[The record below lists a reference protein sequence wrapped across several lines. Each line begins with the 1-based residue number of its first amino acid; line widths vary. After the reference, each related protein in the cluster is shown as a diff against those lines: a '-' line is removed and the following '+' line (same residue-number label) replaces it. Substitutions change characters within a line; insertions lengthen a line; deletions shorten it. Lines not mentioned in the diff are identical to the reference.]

1 MYSKKSIEFGKN
13 WYDDVREQ
21 CEQISEYYNVP
32 FYKVCG
38 IVSALS
44 PRNKFRRNMLDAI
57 DVIKYGNNAKVCTFN
72 SNRDKAVRILNAK
85 DCKAVYREF
94 RKGLKTR
101 NFFLNILRGKCN
113 YVTVDVWM
121 IRLYKDHIKTKSLT
135 DKSYLAI
142 EKMIQNEAKELG
154 IYANQ
159 LQAIK
164 WCEIRGAAS

>member
-1 MYSKKSIEFGKN
+1 MYSKDSIKFGLN

-32 FYKVCG
+32 LYKVCG

-57 DVIKYGNNAKVCTFN
+57 EVIKYGNKAKVATFN
-72 SNRDKAVRILNAK
+72 NNRDKAVRILNAK
-85 DCKAVYREF
+85 NSKQVYKEF
-94 RKGLKTR
+94 KNSLKTR
-101 NFFLNILRGKCN
+101 NFYLNILRGKCN
-113 YVTVDVWM
+113 FVTVDVWI
-121 IRLYKDHIKTKSLT
+121 IRAYREHIKTKSLT
-135 DKSYLAI
+135 RKGYLAI
-142 EKMIQNEAKELG
+142 EKMIQDEAKELG